1 MQGTN
6 ALKNPNTGEFTTP
19 PHFIFSL
26 LNGKFIQSLPDAV
39 KNRLPFDAIEVDEN
53 HAAARTLV
61 DRDLILHIQ
70 RIGQPNGPSAAALAN
85 EIEEAH
91 RYEHVRVRTLYY
103 EHCSYYTHHTFT
115 SMDRTLT
122 NPIPQFPQFEVFAP
136 QMLDPRTLRRL
147 YLQDF
152 CSREFFQNRL
162 MACIFGEILAM
173 DVTHLKA
180 VFNGVGVSKHLTVM
194 NENNMIL
201 LHTLNRA
208 SKKTF

>member
-1 MQGTN
+1 MQSTIKKP
-6 ALKNPNTGEFTTP
+6 KNWLIHNP
-19 PHFIFSL
+19 PHYIFSA
-26 LNGKFIQSLPDAV
+26 LNGKFILSLPDTV
-39 KNRLPFDAIEVDEN
+39 KNTLPFDAIEVEEN

-61 DRDLILHIQ
+61 DRNLILHIQ
-70 RIGQPNGPSAAALAN
+70 RIGQPNGTSAAALAN

-103 EHCSYYTHHTFT
+103 EHCNYYTHHIFT

-122 NPIPQFPQFEVFAP
+122 NPIPQFPQFEVYAP

-152 CSREFFQNRL
+152 CSREIFQNGL
-162 MACIFGEILAM
+162 MACIFGEILAV

-180 VFNGVGVSKHLTVM
+180 VFNGVGVSKHLTVLTM
-194 NENNMIL
+194 KI
-201 LHTLNRA
+201 T
-208 SKKTF
+208 